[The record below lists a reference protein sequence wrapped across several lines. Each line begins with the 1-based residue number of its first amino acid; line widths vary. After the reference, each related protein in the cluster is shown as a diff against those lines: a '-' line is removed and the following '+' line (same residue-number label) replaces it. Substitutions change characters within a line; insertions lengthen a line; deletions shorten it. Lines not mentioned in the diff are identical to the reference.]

1 MDLEY
6 QFLVDATPGYEENF
20 RLKQKDLLRK
30 QYILI

>member
-6 QFLVDATPGYEENF
+6 QFLVDATPGSEENY
-20 RLKQKDLLRK
+20 RLNQKDLLRK